1 MPAHKVIRVVLLGWW
16 LINKLLYFFRIISQT
31 GSIGPAKKDK
41 VSTFIKIWKL
51 SFHIPFQNNVNP
63 ELKINLG
70 LLRNVITG
78 QENFSSVTTSL
89 TSKQKHEVKKRYL
102 FSRNVIVVWFF
113 FFLVGYLR
121 IRSKWRANRYLVR
134 TNGNLDRTLSFD
146 RLLFWAL
153 KPTRRLMNLSPF
165 TETDPHVSNTV
176 DTLLTDTSVKRT
188 PRVGPCLSL
197 VPLFDSL

>member
-113 FFLVGYLR
+113 FFWSVIYVSGQ
-121 IRSKWRANRYLVR
+121 NDGQ
-134 TNGNLDRTLSFD
+134 TDTLSGPMVILTGHCPLTGCYFEPSNPHGD
-146 RLLFWAL
+146 WWICPLLL
-153 KPTRRLMNLSPF
+153 KLIHTCPIQLTLS
-165 TETDPHVSNTV
+165 
-176 DTLLTDTSVKRT
+176 
-188 PRVGPCLSL
+188 
-197 VPLFDSL
+197 